1 MLLDSE
7 HFSNFY
13 SCNSFNHLKI
23 LNFHLNHT
31 LIAIWY
37 LRILLRLSI
46 NSFNIFEN
54 SLRKTWLFLIKLF
67 KIMIQITKLLL
78 YFGCIKSIYCWILS
92 QLLRLSILSK
102 NFFKIRML
110 FKKMKIICKF
120 SIKRTIMF
128 CLHFSLKQ
136 FKSTIINIHLIFIE
150 YVTASSHY
158 YNFVLLKMKNIYL
171 LKIT

>member
-13 SCNSFNHLKI
+13 ACNSFNHLKI

-78 YFGCIKSIYCWILS
+78 YFGCIKSIYCWIFS

-110 FKKMKIICKF
+110 FKKMKIISKF

-128 CLHFSLKQ
+128 CLYFSLK
-136 FKSTIINIHLIFIE
+136 
-150 YVTASSHY
+150 
-158 YNFVLLKMKNIYL
+158 
-171 LKIT
+171 